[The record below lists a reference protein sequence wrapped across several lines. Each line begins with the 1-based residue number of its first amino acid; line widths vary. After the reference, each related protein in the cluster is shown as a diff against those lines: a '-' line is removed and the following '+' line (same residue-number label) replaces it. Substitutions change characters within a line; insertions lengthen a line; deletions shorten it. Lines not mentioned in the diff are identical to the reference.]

1 MNLHALRTLAIFSR
15 EGDRFTHC
23 VVQRQ
28 ESLDEAVGLCGVLG
42 SSLEDWPL
50 APPIQQLVLEQIGSP
65 PRTVALGVGMS
76 GSGHWSL
83 AAETIRGDVGRQDA
97 QILADSIPQDRGIQ
111 MDWACRIHRPAERLG
126 SSYKAFGPMNR
137 IAHAWT
143 SQRAEWLLPND
154 ARFVLNVA
162 EGRIVWD
169 EHESIVSIVPVS
181 DIRCAGTHTWRYCLD
196 VV

>member
-1 MNLHALRTLAIFSR
+1 MNLHSLRALVIFSR
-15 EGDRFTHC
+15 EGDRFTHR
-23 VVQRQ
+23 VMQRQ

-42 SSLEDWPL
+42 TSLEDWPL
-50 APPIQQLVLEQIGSP
+50 DPPIQQLVLEQIGSP

-83 AAETIRGDVGRQDA
+83 AAETIGGDA
-97 QILADSIPQDRGIQ
+97 GIQ
-111 MDWACRIHRPAERLG
+111 MDWACRIHRPAGRLG

-137 IAHAWT
+137 IARAWT

-162 EGRIVWD
+162 EGRLVWN
-169 EHESIVSIVPVS
+169 EQESIVSIVPVS
-181 DIRCAGTHTWRYCLD
+181 DIRYAGTHTWRYCLA